1 MTYSPVPEPE
11 WYEPESLQE
20 ALRLR
25 SQLGDSAVVVAGGT
39 FTGILVG
46 QRLIRPE
53 AFLHLGS
60 VPGLDRIEHGGE
72 GGADL
77 RLGAMVRHR
86 AVERSAAVRLGWESL
101 GRAFAVVA
109 SPRVRNQATV
119 GGVLC
124 DADYASDPPAM
135 FVALGARVVLASPRG
150 TRELAVE
157 DFITGH
163 YSTQLRDDEL
173 LTHVVVPRTR
183 ARATYLKFRSRS
195 HEDRPCAA
203 VAVTADLEPDGTCR
217 DLRVVAGAVADRP
230 RLLRDACDLA
240 RGRRLDLE
248 VAKSIARAYAEGVET
263 LSDVRGSADYR
274 RRVLGVVVRRALE
287 EVLP

>member
-1 MTYSPVPEPE
+1 MPEPE
-11 WYEPESLQE
+11 WYEPQSLEE

-25 SQLGDSAVVVAGGT
+25 SQLGDSAAVVAGGT

-46 QRLIRPE
+46 QRLIRPD
-53 AFLHLGS
+53 AFLHLGRI
-60 VPGLDRIEHGGE
+60 PGLDRIEDGG
-72 GGADL
+72 DL

-86 AVERSAAVRLGWESL
+86 AVERSQAVNVGWQSL
-101 GRAFAVVA
+101 ARAFAVVA

-124 DADYASDPPAM
+124 DADYASDPPSM
-135 FVALGARVVLASPRG
+135 FVALGARVVLASLNG
-150 TRELAVE
+150 TRELDVE

-163 YSTQLRDDEL
+163 YSTQLREDEL

-183 ARATYLKFRSRS
+183 ARASYVKFRSRS
-195 HEDRPCAA
+195 HEDRPCVS
-203 VAVTADLEPDGTCR
+203 VAMTVDLEPDGTCR

-230 RLLRDACDLA
+230 RLLRDACELA
-240 RGRRLDLE
+240 RGRRIDAQ
-248 VAKSIARAYAEGVET
+248 VADRIARAYAEGVET

-274 RRVLGVVVRRALE
+274 RRVLAVVVRRTLE
-287 EVLP
+287 GIFT